1 MTFGD
6 YRFGVS
12 IEPNQWQL
20 KRQPRMN
27 GPQREHDL
35 PMWMGSSISGDAEA
49 YRRFLASVTLHLRAM
64 ARRRCARCGVPD
76 CNAEDIVQEVLLTIH
91 LKRGTLDPSRP
102 IGPWIS
108 ILVRNKL
115 VDTLRR
121 RGRTVYVPIDDV
133 IDTLAF
139 EQIETGLDHFDISR
153 LLGRLSERQR
163 DIVQSISIEGAS
175 VRETALRLGL
185 SEGAVRTALH
195 RALARLAA
203 LYQNDLDARHNKC
216 PAPAERGLVGQETR
230 KSV

>member
-1 MTFGD
+1 MTFGGH
-6 YRFGVS
+6 RFGVS

-76 CNAEDIVQEVLLTIH
+76 YNAEDIVQEVLLTIH

-115 VDTLRR
+115 VDTLLRPDPPAY
-121 RGRTVYVPIDDV
+121 TPI
-133 IDTLAF
+133 
-139 EQIETGLDHFDISR
+139 
-153 LLGRLSERQR
+153 
-163 DIVQSISIEGAS
+163 
-175 VRETALRLGL
+175 
-185 SEGAVRTALH
+185 
-195 RALARLAA
+195 
-203 LYQNDLDARHNKC
+203 
-216 PAPAERGLVGQETR
+216 APHIATPP
-230 KSV
+230 S

>member
-1 MTFGD
+1 
-6 YRFGVS
+6 
-12 IEPNQWQL
+12 
-20 KRQPRMN
+20 MN

-133 IDTLAF
+133 IDTL
-139 EQIETGLDHFDISR
+139 
-153 LLGRLSERQR
+153 
-163 DIVQSISIEGAS
+163 
-175 VRETALRLGL
+175 
-185 SEGAVRTALH
+185 LH